1 MGDTNAHKPASL
13 RRFERQDAAAVRL
26 EESRQEVSYFLSI
39 IRQQYQQ
46 QENSWLNNMET
57 QKYPI
62 STLDGN
68 YCVKLAG
75 I

>member
-13 RRFERQDAAAVRL
+13 RRFERQDAAVVRL

-57 QKYPI
+57 QW
-62 STLDGN
+62 TL
-68 YCVKLAG
+68 KQP
-75 I
+75 